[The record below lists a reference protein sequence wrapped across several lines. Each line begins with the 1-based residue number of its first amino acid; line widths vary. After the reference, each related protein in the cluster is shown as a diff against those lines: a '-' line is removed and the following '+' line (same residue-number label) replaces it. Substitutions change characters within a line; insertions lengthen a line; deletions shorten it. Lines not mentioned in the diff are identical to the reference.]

1 MTSNVYSHGVS
12 ALSLIVDEHRHYLED
27 QVRLT
32 AFRGA
37 IQETVMP
44 GAVVVDLGSG
54 TGILGLLACQAGA
67 TRVYSIEESSLI
79 ELARDICQANGFADR
94 IRFIKGLSTRVSLP
108 EQADVILAD
117 QIGHF
122 GFEAGLFDY
131 FSDARRRFLK
141 PSGVTIPQCIT
152 FCIAPVEHGPLW
164 QQVEFWNG
172 SPAGFDVRPARAL
185 ASNTGYPV
193 KLLPDQL
200 LGSSVEPFSVD
211 PSTSGS
217 QPLHFGCTLPITRTG
232 TLHGLGCWFVAQ
244 LSPSVTM
251 SNSPLSKQRI
261 DRRNVFFPLDRPVP
275 VQAGDS
281 VTLTMHILPV
291 QIAVTWTVAIHKHGQ
306 STTAPIRFTHSTLKG
321 MLIAREDLQRT
332 HPAFVPT
339 LSPWGTARLTV
350 LTLCD
355 GRRPLAQIEQELLR
369 RHPGL
374 FRSLSDAAT
383 FVAEVV
389 TRYST

>member
-1 MTSNVYSHGVS
+1 M
-12 ALSLIVDEHRHYLED
+12 SLVVDEHRHYLED

-32 AFRGA
+32 AFQRA
-37 IQETVMP
+37 IHESVKP
-44 GAVVVDLGSG
+44 GDVVVDLGSG
-54 TGILGLLACQAGA
+54 TGVLGFLACRAGA
-67 TRVYSIEESSLI
+67 SRVYSIEESSLI
-79 ELARDICQANGFADR
+79 ELSRDICQANGFADR
-94 IRFIKGLSTRVSLP
+94 VRFIKGLSTRVDLP
-108 EQADVILAD
+108 EPVDVILAD

-141 PSGVTIPQCIT
+141 HGGLTIPQRIS
-152 FCIAPVEHGPLW
+152 FCIAPVEHMVLW
-164 QQVEFWNG
+164 EQVEFWNG
-172 SPAGFDVRPARAL
+172 SPAGLNVRPARAL

-193 KLLPDQL
+193 KLLPEQL
-200 LGSSVEPFSVD
+200 LGASIEPFSVD

-217 QPLHFGCTLPITRTG
+217 QPLHFGCTLPISRAG
-232 TLHGLGCWFVAQ
+232 TLHGLGCWFIAQ

-251 SNSPLSKQRI
+251 SNSPLSEQRV

-281 VTLTMHILPV
+281 VTVTMQILPV
-291 QIAVTWTVAIHKHGQ
+291 QIAVTWRVEIRKQGR
-306 STTAPIRFTHSTLKG
+306 PEEERLRFTHSTLNG

-339 LSPWGTARLTV
+339 LSPWGAARLTV
-350 LTLCD
+350 LNLCD
-355 GRRPLAQIEQELLR
+355 GIRPLAQIEGELLR
-369 RHPGL
+369 RHPDL
-374 FRSLSDAAT
+374 FPALPNAAT

-389 TRYST
+389 TRYSA

>member
-1 MTSNVYSHGVS
+1 VS
-12 ALSLIVDEHRHYLED
+12 LVVDEHRHYLED
-27 QVRLT
+27 HVRLT
-32 AFRGA
+32 AFRRA
-37 IQETVMP
+37 IQESVRP

-54 TGILGLLACQAGA
+54 TGVLGLLACQAGA
-67 TRVYSIEESSLI
+67 ARVYSIEESSLI

-94 IRFIKGLSTRVSLP
+94 IRFIKGLSTRVNLP
-108 EQADVILAD
+108 EAADVILAD

-141 PSGVTIPQCIT
+141 PGGVTIPQRIA
-152 FCIAPVEHGPLW
+152 FCIAPVEHEPLW
-164 QQVEFWNG
+164 QQVEFWNR
-172 SPAGFDVRPARAL
+172 SPAGFDFRPARAL

-193 KLLPDQL
+193 KLLREQL

-217 QPLHFGCTLPITRTG
+217 QPLHFGCTLPVTRTG

-251 SNSPLSKQRI
+251 SNSPLHEQRV

-281 VTLTMHILPV
+281 VTVTMQILPV
-291 QIAVTWTVAIHKHGQ
+291 QIAVTWKVEIRKQDHTEAEHL
-306 STTAPIRFTHSTLKG
+306 RFTHSTLNG

-339 LSPWGTARLTV
+339 LSSWGTARLTV

-355 GRRPLAQIEQELLR
+355 GIRPLAQIERELFH
-369 RHPGL
+369 RHPDL
-374 FRSLSDAAT
+374 FPSLSNAAT

-389 TRYST
+389 TRYSA

>member
-1 MTSNVYSHGVS
+1 M
-12 ALSLIVDEHRHYLED
+12 SLVVDEHRHYLED

-32 AFRGA
+32 AFRRA
-37 IQETVMP
+37 IQESVMP

-54 TGILGLLACQAGA
+54 TGVLGLLACQAGA
-67 TRVYSIEESSLI
+67 KRVYSIEETSLI

-94 IRFIKGLSTRVSLP
+94 IRFIKGLSTQVNLP
-108 EQADVILAD
+108 EPVDVIVAD

-131 FSDARRRFLK
+131 FSDARRRLLK
-141 PSGVTIPQCIT
+141 PSGVTIPQRIT
-152 FCIAPVEHGPLW
+152 FCIAPVEHSTLW
-164 QQVEFWNG
+164 EQVEFWNG
-172 SPAGFDVRPARAL
+172 APAGFNLRPARAL

-193 KLLPDQL
+193 KLLPEQL
-200 LGSSVEPFSVD
+200 LGQSVEPFSVD

-232 TLHGLGCWFVAQ
+232 TLHGLGCWFIAQ

-251 SNSPLSKQRI
+251 SNSPLSDERI
-261 DRRNVFFPLDRPVP
+261 ERRNVFFPLDQPVS
-275 VQAGDS
+275 VQAGDAVI
-281 VTLTMHILPV
+281 VTMQILPV
-291 QIAVTWTVAIHKHGQ
+291 QIAVTWKIEIQQNDRPDTERL
-306 STTAPIRFTHSTLKG
+306 RFTHSTLKG

-339 LSPWGTARLTV
+339 LSPWGTARQTV

-355 GRRPLAQIEQELLR
+355 GKRPLAQIECELLH
-369 RHPGL
+369 RHPDL
-374 FRSLSDAAT
+374 FRSLSHAAT

-389 TRYST
+389 TKYSV

>member
-1 MTSNVYSHGVS
+1 VS
-12 ALSLIVDEHRHYLED
+12 LVVDEHRHYLED

-32 AFRGA
+32 AFRRA
-37 IQETVMP
+37 IQESVTP

-54 TGILGLLACQAGA
+54 TGVLGLLACQAGA
-67 TRVYSIEESSLI
+67 KRVYSIEESGLI

-94 IRFIKGLSTRVSLP
+94 IRFIKGLSTRVDLP
-108 EQADVILAD
+108 EPADVILAD

-141 PSGVTIPQCIT
+141 PSGVTIPQRIT
-152 FCIAPVEHGPLW
+152 FCISPVEHGPLW

-172 SPAGFDVRPARAL
+172 SPAGFDVHPARAF

-193 KLLPDQL
+193 KLLPEQL
-200 LGSSVEPFSVD
+200 LGLPVEPFCVD
-211 PSTSGS
+211 PSTSGPH
-217 QPLHFGCTLPITRTG
+217 PLHFGSTLPITRTG

-251 SNSPLSKQRI
+251 SNSPLSEQRV
-261 DRRNVFFPLDRPVP
+261 DRRNLFFPLDRPVP

-281 VTLTMHILPV
+281 VTVSMQILPV
-291 QIAVTWTVAIHKHGQ
+291 QIAVTWKVAIRKKDRPE
-306 STTAPIRFTHSTLKG
+306 AELLRFTHSTLNG

-332 HPAFVPT
+332 HPAFVPN
-339 LSPWGTARLTV
+339 LSPWGRARLTV

-355 GRRPLAQIEQELLR
+355 GTRPLAQIERELLR
-369 RHPGL
+369 RHPSL
-374 FRSLSDAAT
+374 FHSFSNAAT

-389 TRYST
+389 TRYSA

>member
-1 MTSNVYSHGVS
+1 V
-12 ALSLIVDEHRHYLED
+12 SLIVDEHRRYLED

-32 AFRGA
+32 AFRRA
-37 IQETVMP
+37 IRESVMP

-67 TRVYSIEESSLI
+67 KRVYSIEESSLI
-79 ELARDICQANGFADR
+79 EVARDICHTNGFADR
-94 IRFIKGLSTRVSLP
+94 IRFIKGLSTRIDLP
-108 EQADVILAD
+108 EPADVILAD

-141 PSGVTIPQCIT
+141 PNGVTIPQRIT
-152 FCIAPVEHGPLW
+152 FCVAPVEHEPLW

-172 SPAGFDVRPARAL
+172 SPAGFDVRPAHAL

-193 KLLPDQL
+193 KLMPEQL
-200 LGSSVEPFSVD
+200 LGPSVEPLSVD
-211 PSTSGS
+211 PSVSGS
-217 QPLHFGCTLPITRTG
+217 QPLHLNATLSVRRTG

-251 SNSPLSKQRI
+251 SNSPLSDQRI
-261 DRRNVFFPLDRPVP
+261 DRRNVFFPLDPPVP

-281 VTLTMHILPV
+281 VIVTMQILPV
-291 QIAVTWTVAIHKHGQ
+291 QIAVTWKAEIQKDNRPAAAPHRVTH
-306 STTAPIRFTHSTLKG
+306 TTLRG
-321 MLIAREDLQRT
+321 MLISREDLQRT

-339 LSPWGTARLTV
+339 LSPWGAARLTV

-355 GRRPLAQIEQELLR
+355 GKRPLAQIEQELLH
-369 RHPGL
+369 RHPDL
-374 FRSLSDAAT
+374 FPSLSNAAT

-389 TRYST
+389 TRYSA

>member
-1 MTSNVYSHGVS
+1 M
-12 ALSLIVDEHRHYLED
+12 SLIVDEHRHYLED
-27 QVRLT
+27 QARLT
-32 AFRGA
+32 AFRRA
-37 IQETVMP
+37 IQESVMP

-67 TRVYSIEESSLI
+67 ARVYSIEETGLI
-79 ELARDICQANGFADR
+79 ELARDIGQANGFADR
-94 IRFIKGLSTRVSLP
+94 IRFIKGLSTQVDLP
-108 EQADVILAD
+108 EPADVIVAD

-141 PSGVTIPQCIT
+141 PNGVTIPQRIT

-164 QQVEFWNG
+164 EQVEFWNG
-172 SPAGFDVRPARAL
+172 SPAGFDLRPARAL

-193 KLLPDQL
+193 KLLPEQL
-200 LGSSVEPFSVD
+200 LGPSVDPFSVD

-232 TLHGLGCWFVAQ
+232 TLHGLGGWFIAQ

-251 SNSPLSKQRI
+251 TNSPLNEQRV
-261 DRRNVFFPLDRPVP
+261 DRRNVFFPLDRPVS
-275 VQAGDS
+275 VQAGDAVI
-281 VTLTMHILPV
+281 VTMQILPV
-291 QIAVTWTVAIHKHGQ
+291 QIAVTWKVEIRKNDRPDTEHL
-306 STTAPIRFTHSTLKG
+306 RFTHSTLKG

-339 LSPWGTARLTV
+339 LSPWGTARQTV

-355 GRRPLAQIEQELLR
+355 GTRPLAQIECELLH
-369 RHPGL
+369 RHPDL
-374 FRSLSDAAT
+374 FPSLSNAAT

-389 TRYST
+389 TRYSV

>member
-1 MTSNVYSHGVS
+1 M
-12 ALSLIVDEHRHYLED
+12 SLVVDEHRHYLED
-27 QVRLT
+27 HVRLT
-32 AFRGA
+32 AFRRA
-37 IQETVMP
+37 IQESVRP

-54 TGILGLLACQAGA
+54 TGVLGLLACQAGA
-67 TRVYSIEESSLI
+67 ARVYSIEESSLI

-94 IRFIKGLSTRVSLP
+94 VHFIKGLSTRVNLP
-108 EQADVILAD
+108 EAADIILAD

-141 PSGVTIPQCIT
+141 PSGVTIPQRIT
-152 FCIAPVEHGPLW
+152 FCIAPVEHEPLW

-172 SPAGFDVRPARAL
+172 SPAGFDLRPARAL

-193 KLLPDQL
+193 KLLREQL

-217 QPLHFGCTLPITRTG
+217 QPLHFGCTLPVTRTG

-251 SNSPLSKQRI
+251 SNSPLHEQRV

-281 VTLTMHILPV
+281 VTVTMQILPV
-291 QIAVTWTVAIHKHGQ
+291 QIAVTWKVEIRKEDHTETEHL
-306 STTAPIRFTHSTLKG
+306 RFTHSTLNG

-339 LSPWGTARLTV
+339 LSSWGTARLTV

-355 GRRPLAQIEQELLR
+355 GIRPLAQIERELFH
-369 RHPGL
+369 RHPDL
-374 FRSLSDAAT
+374 FPSLSNAAT

-389 TRYST
+389 TRYSA

>member
-1 MTSNVYSHGVS
+1 M
-12 ALSLIVDEHRHYLED
+12 SLIVDEHRHYLED

-32 AFRGA
+32 AFRRA
-37 IQETVMP
+37 IQESVVP

-54 TGILGLLACQAGA
+54 TGVLGLLACQAGA
-67 TRVYSIEESSLI
+67 KRVYSIEESSLI

-131 FSDARRRFLK
+131 FCDARSRFLK
-141 PSGVTIPQCIT
+141 ATGITIPQRIT
-152 FCIAPVEHGPLW
+152 FCVAPIEHEELW
-164 QQVEFWNG
+164 QQIDFWNG
-172 SPAGFDVRPARAL
+172 APAGLNVSPARML

-193 KLLPDQL
+193 TLLSHQL
-200 LGSSVEPFSVD
+200 LGSPAEPHSVD
-211 PSTSGS
+211 PSRSGR
-217 QPLHFGCTLPITRTG
+217 QPLHIECTLPITRTG

-251 SNSPLSKQRI
+251 SNSPLSEQRI
-261 DRRNVFFPLDRPVP
+261 NRRNVFFPLDRPVP
-275 VQAGDS
+275 VQASDS
-281 VTLTMHILPV
+281 VTVTMHILPV
-291 QIAVTWTVAIHKHGQ
+291 QIAVTWTVEIHKNGQ
-306 STTAPIRFTHSTLKG
+306 SATEPIRFTHSTLKG

-369 RHPGL
+369 RHPDL
-374 FRSLSDAAT
+374 FRSLSTAAT

>member
-1 MTSNVYSHGVS
+1 M
-12 ALSLIVDEHRHYLED
+12 SLVVDEHRHYLED

-37 IQETVMP
+37 IQESVMP

-54 TGILGLLACQAGA
+54 TGVLGLLACQAGA
-67 TRVYSIEESSLI
+67 KRVYSIEESRLI
-79 ELARDICQANGFADR
+79 ELARDICQANGFTDR
-94 IRFIKGLSTRVSLP
+94 IRFIKGLSTRVDLP
-108 EQADVILAD
+108 EPADVILAD

-141 PSGVTIPQCIT
+141 PSGVTIPQRIT
-152 FCIAPVEHGPLW
+152 FCLAPVEHESLW

-172 SPAGFDVRPARAL
+172 SPAGFDLRPARAL

-193 KLLPDQL
+193 KLLPEQL
-200 LGSSVEPFSVD
+200 LGLSVEPLSVD

-251 SNSPLSKQRI
+251 SNSPLSEQRV

-275 VQAGDS
+275 VQPGDS
-281 VTLTMHILPV
+281 VAVTMRILPV
-291 QIAVTWTVAIHKHGQ
+291 QIAVTWKVE
-306 STTAPIRFTHSTLKG
+306 IRKKDRPETERLRFAHSTLKG
-321 MLIAREDLQRT
+321 MLIAREDLKRT

-350 LTLCD
+350 LKLCD
-355 GRRPLAQIEQELLR
+355 GTRPLAQIECELLR
-369 RHPGL
+369 RHPDL
-374 FRSLSDAAT
+374 FRSLSNAAT

-389 TRYST
+389 TRYSA